1 MRRKS
6 GRKVTGGL
14 GDTSRSGDLCQANS
28 FVSTPCR
35 NIGDPRV
42 YLRVSNHSEATERWP
57 SFLTIQHYN
66 VFMAGAQ
73 ESFLYSRVETVL
85 AREISDGDLSVGDQ
99 LPTEDSL
106 IVRFGVSRITV
117 RRAIQ
122 NLVSRGL
129 VEIRRGKGTFVAA
142 PKITQELT
150 ELSGFVEDMRALG
163 RKPTARV
170 ISKEIVSADTTV
182 ASQLALTKGE
192 RVVRI
197 RRVRLADGV
206 PLSFDETFLPL
217 EIGKKIITNNLK
229 VEPIFLLLERK
240 YDVPLIEAEYKLDAV
255 AAETEVA
262 AALKVKQRSP
272 IFRIER
278 TSYST
283 GNRPVDYERLFYRGD
298 LVRFVTRLVRKGSHR
313 ENR

>member
-1 MRRKS
+1 
-6 GRKVTGGL
+6 
-14 GDTSRSGDLCQANS
+14 
-28 FVSTPCR
+28 
-35 NIGDPRV
+35 
-42 YLRVSNHSEATERWP
+42 
-57 SFLTIQHYN
+57 
-66 VFMAGAQ
+66 MAGAQ
-73 ESFLYSRVETVL
+73 ESFLYSRVEAVL
-85 AREISDGDLSVGDQ
+85 ASEISDGDLSVGDQ

-129 VEIRRGKGTFVAA
+129 VEIRRGQGTFVAA

-150 ELSGFVEDMRALG
+150 ELSGFVEDMHALG

-197 RRVRLADGV
+197 RRVRLADGI

-262 AALKVKQRSP
+262 AALKVKLRSP

-298 LVRFVTRLVRKGSHR
+298 LVRFVTRLVRKGSH
-313 ENR
+313 

>member
-1 MRRKS
+1 
-6 GRKVTGGL
+6 
-14 GDTSRSGDLCQANS
+14 
-28 FVSTPCR
+28 
-35 NIGDPRV
+35 
-42 YLRVSNHSEATERWP
+42 
-57 SFLTIQHYN
+57 
-66 VFMAGAQ
+66 MAGAQ
-73 ESFLYSRVETVL
+73 ASLLYSRVETVL
-85 AREISDGDLSVGDQ
+85 ANEITNGDVRVGDQ

-106 IVRFGVSRITV
+106 IARFGVSRITV

-122 NLVSRGL
+122 NLVSRGV

-142 PKITQELT
+142 PKITQDLT
-150 ELSGFVEDMRALG
+150 ELSGFVEDMHALG

-170 ISKEIVSADTTV
+170 IGKEIVTADATV

-197 RRVRLADGV
+197 RRVRLADGI
-206 PLSFDETFLPL
+206 PLSFDESFLPL

-229 VEPIFLLLERK
+229 IEPIFSLLERK

-278 TSYST
+278 TSYSI
-283 GNRPVDYERLFYRGD
+283 GNRPIDYERLYYRGD
-298 LVRFVTRLVRKGSHR
+298 LIRFVTRLVRKVSR
-313 ENR
+313 

>member
-1 MRRKS
+1 MS
-6 GRKVTGGL
+6 V
-14 GDTSRSGDLCQANS
+14 A
-28 FVSTPCR
+28 
-35 NIGDPRV
+35 
-42 YLRVSNHSEATERWP
+42 H
-57 SFLTIQHYN
+57 
-66 VFMAGAQ
+66 
-73 ESFLYSRVETVL
+73 ESLLYSRVETVL
-85 AREISDGDLSVGDQ
+85 AGEITDRNLKVGDQ

-106 IVRFGVSRITV
+106 ITRFGVSRITV

-142 PKITQELT
+142 PKITQDLK
-150 ELSGFVEDMRALG
+150 ELSGFVEDMHALG

-170 ISKEIVSADTTV
+170 MGKEIVTADATV
-182 ASQLALTKGE
+182 ASQLALTRGE

-206 PLSFDETFLPL
+206 PLSFDETYLPL
-217 EIGKKIITNNLK
+217 ELGKKIITNDLK
-229 VEPIFLLLERK
+229 IEPIFSLLERK
-240 YDVPLIEAEYKLDAV
+240 YNVPLIEAEYKLDAV
-255 AAETEVA
+255 AADGEVA

-283 GNRPVDYERLFYRGD
+283 GSRPVDYERLHYRGD
-298 LVRFVTRLVRKGSHR
+298 LVRFMTRLVRKSSH
-313 ENR
+313 